1 MLLKR
6 IIVYLTKTRF
16 CVKIIVIIDERNL
29 FMEKKKKLGGKFWLA
44 LTIFSLMG
52 QVAWVIEN
60 MYLNVF
66 IYDKYKVDP
75 SDISMMVAAS
85 AITATLTT
93 VFMGALSDRIGKR
106 RLFICGGYIL
116 WGISIFSFVF
126 VDQFIPITAATLG
139 VTLVIL
145 LDCLMTF
152 FGSTANDAAFNAWL
166 TDSTDS
172 SNRGVAEG
180 INAMMPLVAVLAV
193 FGGFMF
199 LNSESKN
206 YWTII
211 FSIIGVLTL
220 VIGVLGFFLIKEP
233 ELKKS
238 DVGYFDSILYG
249 FKPSTVKLTP
259 VLYIALAAFIVF
271 NISIQIFMPYLIIYY
286 EVSLQMSNYVLVMAP
301 AIVLASVVTAL
312 WGRLYDK
319 KGFTFSGVLSLVML
333 ISGYVILF
341 FTRTMV
347 PVFIGSFLMMSGYLS
362 GMAVFGALIRDNTPI
377 GKAGCLQ
384 GIRIFSQV
392 LVPGIVGP
400 FIGSAVLSTAEKIT
414 NTDGTESFVP
424 NANIFL
430 AAAIAAVPV
439 FVVFFVLKK
448 IKKNN
453 ADKAE

>member
-1 MLLKR
+1 
-6 IIVYLTKTRF
+6 
-16 CVKIIVIIDERNL
+16 
-29 FMEKKKKLGGKFWLA
+29 MEKTKKLGGKFWLA

-66 IYDKYKVDP
+66 IYDKFSASPD
-75 SDISMMVAAS
+75 DIAAMVAAS

-116 WGISIFSFVF
+116 WGMSIFSFVI
-126 VDQFIPITAATLG
+126 VDQFISAAVLG
-139 VTLVIL
+139 VTLTIL
-145 LDCLMTF
+145 LDCVMTF

-199 LNSESKN
+199 LNSEDN
-206 YWTII
+206 YYWTII

-220 VIGVLGFFLIKEP
+220 VIGVAGFFLIKEP
-233 ELKKS
+233 KMEKAEM
-238 DVGYFDSILYG
+238 GYWESIIYG

-259 VLYIALAAFIVF
+259 VLYIGLAAFIGF

-286 EVSLQMSNYVLVMAP
+286 EKSLAMDNYVLIMAP

-312 WGRLYDK
+312 WGKLYDK
-319 KGFTFSGVLSLVML
+319 KGFTLSGVLSLVML
-333 ISGYVILF
+333 IVGYVILF

-347 PVFIGSFLMMSGYLS
+347 PVFIGSLLMMSGYLS
-362 GMAVFGALIRDNTPI
+362 GMAVFGALIRDNTPK

-400 FIGSAVLSTAEKIT
+400 FIGSAVLKNAETIK
-414 NTDGTESFVP
+414 NSDGTESFLP

-430 AAAIAAVPV
+430 AAAIVAVPV
-439 FVVFFVLKK
+439 FIVFFVVRNKK
-448 IKKNN
+448 LRIENSESDV
-453 ADKAE
+453 DKIEGIEKE

>member
-1 MLLKR
+1 
-6 IIVYLTKTRF
+6 
-16 CVKIIVIIDERNL
+16 
-29 FMEKKKKLGGKFWLA
+29 MEKTKKLGAKFWLA

-52 QVAWVIEN
+52 QIAWVVEN

-66 IYDKYKVDP
+66 IYK
-75 SDISMMVAAS
+75 SFNASAGNISAMVAAS

-106 RLFICGGYIL
+106 RLLICGGYIL
-116 WGISIFSFVF
+116 WGISIFSFVLLRT
-126 VDQFIPITAATLG
+126 DIIGKFIPATMSAMSVG
-139 VTLVIL
+139 VTLTIT
-145 LDCLMTF
+145 LDCIMTF

-172 SNRGVAEG
+172 SNRGRAEG

-199 LNSESKN
+199 LDAESEF

-211 FSIIGVLTL
+211 FTIIGVLTL

-233 ELKKS
+233 KLSKA
-238 DVGYFDSILYG
+238 DTGYFSSIIYG
-249 FKPSTVKLTP
+249 FKPSTVKNNAT
-259 VLYIALAAFIVF
+259 LYIALAAFIIF

-301 AIVLASVVTAL
+301 AIVLASVVTAF
-312 WGRLYDK
+312 WGKLYDS
-319 KGFTFSGVLSLVML
+319 KGFTLSGVLSLVML
-333 ISGYVILF
+333 IAGYILLF

-347 PVFIGSFLMMSGYLS
+347 PVFIGSLLMMSGYLS
-362 GMAVFGALIRDNTPI
+362 GMAVFGALIRDNIPA
-377 GKAGCLQ
+377 GKAGSLQ

-392 LVPGIVGP
+392 FVPGIVGP
-400 FIGSAVLSTAEKIT
+400 AIGNAVLSSAEKIV
-414 NTDGTESFVP
+414 NGDGTESFIP

-430 AAAIAAVPV
+430 AAAIAALPV
-439 FVVFFVLKK
+439 FVVFFV
-448 IKKNN
+448 IKTKNKSNDN
-453 ADKAE
+453 AE

>member
-1 MLLKR
+1 
-6 IIVYLTKTRF
+6 
-16 CVKIIVIIDERNL
+16 
-29 FMEKKKKLGGKFWLA
+29 MEKTKKLGGKFWLA

-52 QVAWVIEN
+52 QIAWVIEN

-66 IYDKYKVDP
+66 IYKKFEASP
-75 SDISMMVAAS
+75 EDIASMVAAS

-106 RLFICGGYIL
+106 RLLICGGYIL
-116 WGISIFSFVF
+116 WGISIFSFVL
-126 VDQFIPITAATLG
+126 VDRLETMNLIAASLG
-139 VTLVIL
+139 VTLTIL
-145 LDCLMTF
+145 LDCVMTF

-172 SNRGVAEG
+172 SNRGIAEG
-180 INAMMPLVAVLAV
+180 INAMMPLVAVLVV

-199 LNSESKN
+199 LNDQNEY

-211 FSIIGVLTL
+211 FSIIGVLTF
-220 VIGVLGFFLIKEP
+220 VIGIVGFFLIKEP
-233 ELKKS
+233 KMEKAEM
-238 DVGYFDSILYG
+238 GYFESIIYG

-259 VLYIALAAFIVF
+259 ILYIGLAAFIVF

-286 EVSLQMSNYVLVMAP
+286 EQSLAMDNYVLIMAP

-312 WGRLYDK
+312 WGKLYDK

-333 ISGYVILF
+333 IVGYVILF
-341 FTRTMV
+341 FTRTMI
-347 PVFIGSFLMMSGYLS
+347 PVFIGSLLMMSGYLS
-362 GMAVFGALIRDNTPI
+362 GMAVFGALIRDNTPK

-400 FIGSAVLSTAEKIT
+400 FIGSAVLKNAETIK
-414 NTDGTESFVP
+414 NSDGTETFLP

-430 AAAIAAVPV
+430 AAAIVAVPV
-439 FVVFFVLKK
+439 FIVFFVVRNKK
-448 IKKNN
+448 LRLDNSEN
-453 ADKAE
+453 TEET

>member
-1 MLLKR
+1 
-6 IIVYLTKTRF
+6 
-16 CVKIIVIIDERNL
+16 
-29 FMEKKKKLGGKFWLA
+29 MEQKKKMGGKFWLA

-66 IYDKYKVDP
+66 IYDKFSASPD
-75 SDISMMVAAS
+75 DIASMVAAS

-106 RLFICGGYIL
+106 RLLICGGYIL
-116 WGISIFSFVF
+116 WGLSIFSFVL
-126 VDQFIPITAATLG
+126 VDQFVSAAVLG
-139 VTLVIL
+139 VTLTIL
-145 LDCLMTF
+145 LDCVMTF

-166 TDSTDS
+166 TDSTDF
-172 SNRGVAEG
+172 SNRGKTEG

-199 LNSESKN
+199 LNSEN
-206 YWTII
+206 QYYWTII

-220 VIGVLGFFLIKEP
+220 VIGVAGFFLIKEP
-233 ELKKS
+233 KMEKAEM
-238 DVGYFDSILYG
+238 GYFNSILYG
-249 FKPSTVKLTP
+249 FKPSTVKMTP

-286 EVSLQMSNYVLVMAP
+286 EKSLQMDNYVLIMAP

-312 WGRLYDK
+312 WGKLYDK
-319 KGFTFSGVLSLVML
+319 KGFTFSGVLSLAML
-333 ISGYVILF
+333 IAGYVILF

-347 PVFIGSFLMMSGYLS
+347 PVFIGSLLMMSGYLS
-362 GMAVFGALIRDNTPI
+362 GMAVFGALIRDNTPK

-400 FIGSAVLSTAEKIT
+400 FIGSAVLKSAETIV
-414 NTDGTESFVP
+414 NSDGTESFLP

-430 AAAIAAVPV
+430 AAAIAAIPV
-439 FVVFFVLKK
+439 FVVFFVLKNRRLRIENSESDGEK
-448 IKKNN
+448 G
-453 ADKAE
+453 AE

>member
-1 MLLKR
+1 
-6 IIVYLTKTRF
+6 
-16 CVKIIVIIDERNL
+16 
-29 FMEKKKKLGGKFWLA
+29 MEKTKKLGGKFWLA

-66 IYDKYKVDP
+66 IYEKFSASPD
-75 SDISMMVAAS
+75 DIAAMVAAS

-116 WGISIFSFVF
+116 WGLSIFSFVI
-126 VDQFIPITAATLG
+126 VDQFISAAVLG
-139 VTLVIL
+139 VTLTIL
-145 LDCLMTF
+145 LDCMMTF

-172 SNRGVAEG
+172 SNRGKAEG

-199 LNSESKN
+199 LNSEN
-206 YWTII
+206 QYYWTII
-211 FSIIGVLTL
+211 FSIIGILTL
-220 VIGVLGFFLIKEP
+220 IIGVVGFFLIKEP
-233 ELKKS
+233 KLEKAEM
-238 DVGYFDSILYG
+238 GYFDSILYG
-249 FKPSTVKLTP
+249 FKPSTVKKTP
-259 VLYIALAAFIVF
+259 VLYIALGAFVIF

-286 EVSLQMSNYVLVMAP
+286 EKSLKMDNYVLVMAP

-312 WGRLYDK
+312 WGKLYDK
-319 KGFTFSGVLSLVML
+319 KGFTFSGVLSLFML
-333 ISGYVILF
+333 LSGYVILF

-377 GKAGCLQ
+377 GKSGCLQ

-392 LVPGIVGP
+392 LVPGIIGP
-400 FIGSAVLSTAEKIT
+400 FIGSKVLSSAQKIL
-414 NTDGTESFVP
+414 NSDGTTSFIP
-424 NANIFL
+424 NENIFL
-430 AAAIAAVPV
+430 AAAIAAIPV
-439 FVVFFVLKK
+439 FAVFFVLR
-448 IKKNN
+448 IKKFR
-453 ADKAE
+453 KAKLEEIEETPVVEE

>member
-1 MLLKR
+1 
-6 IIVYLTKTRF
+6 
-16 CVKIIVIIDERNL
+16 
-29 FMEKKKKLGGKFWLA
+29 MEQKKKMGGKFWLA

-66 IYDKYKVDP
+66 IYDKFSASPD
-75 SDISMMVAAS
+75 DIASMVAAS

-106 RLFICGGYIL
+106 RLLICGGYIL
-116 WGISIFSFVF
+116 WGLSIFSFVL
-126 VDQFIPITAATLG
+126 VDQFVSAAVLG
-139 VTLVIL
+139 VTLTIL
-145 LDCLMTF
+145 LDCVMTF

-166 TDSTDS
+166 TDSTDF
-172 SNRGVAEG
+172 SNRGKAEG

-199 LNSESKN
+199 LNSEN
-206 YWTII
+206 QYYWTII

-220 VIGVLGFFLIKEP
+220 VIGVAGFFLIKEP
-233 ELKKS
+233 KMEKAEM
-238 DVGYFDSILYG
+238 GYFNSILYG
-249 FKPSTVKLTP
+249 FKPSTVKMTP

-286 EVSLQMSNYVLVMAP
+286 EKSLQMDNYVLIMAP

-312 WGRLYDK
+312 WGKLYDK
-319 KGFTFSGVLSLVML
+319 KGFTFSGVLSLAML
-333 ISGYVILF
+333 IAGYVILF

-347 PVFIGSFLMMSGYLS
+347 PVFIGSLLMMSGYLS
-362 GMAVFGALIRDNTPI
+362 GMAVFGALIRDNTPK

-400 FIGSAVLSTAEKIT
+400 FIGSAVLKSAETIV
-414 NTDGTESFVP
+414 NSDGTESFLP

-430 AAAIAAVPV
+430 AAAIAAIPV
-439 FVVFFVLKK
+439 FVVFFVLKNRRLR
-448 IKKNN
+448 IENSES
-453 ADKAE
+453 DG

>member
-1 MLLKR
+1 
-6 IIVYLTKTRF
+6 
-16 CVKIIVIIDERNL
+16 
-29 FMEKKKKLGGKFWLA
+29 MEQKKKLGGKFWLA

-66 IYDKYKVDP
+66 IYNKFSASPDNIA
-75 SDISMMVAAS
+75 SMVAAS
-85 AITATLTT
+85 AVTATLTT

-106 RLFICGGYIL
+106 RLLICGGYIL

-126 VDQFIPITAATLG
+126 VDQFISAAVLG
-139 VTLVIL
+139 VTLTIL
-145 LDCLMTF
+145 LDCVMTF

-172 SNRGVAEG
+172 SNRGMAEG

-199 LNSESKN
+199 LNSEN
-206 YWTII
+206 TYYWTII

-220 VIGVLGFFLIKEP
+220 IIGIAGFFLIKEP
-233 ELKKS
+233 KMEKAEM
-238 DVGYFDSILYG
+238 GYLDSILYG

-286 EVSLQMSNYVLVMAP
+286 EKSLAMDNYVLIMAP

-312 WGRLYDK
+312 WGKLYDK

-347 PVFIGSFLMMSGYLS
+347 PVFVGSLLMMSGYLS

-400 FIGSAVLSTAEKIT
+400 FIGSAVLATADTIK
-414 NTDGTESFVP
+414 NSDGTESFLP

-439 FVVFFVLKK
+439 FAVFFVLKLL
-448 IKKNN
+448 KK
-453 ADKAE
+453 KKLPTKEQSEEVVLESIETVE

>member
-1 MLLKR
+1 
-6 IIVYLTKTRF
+6 
-16 CVKIIVIIDERNL
+16 
-29 FMEKKKKLGGKFWLA
+29 MEKTKKLGAKFWLA

-52 QVAWVIEN
+52 QIAWVIEN

-66 IYDKYKVDP
+66 IYK
-75 SDISMMVAAS
+75 SFNASAGNISAMVAAS

-106 RLFICGGYIL
+106 RLLICGGYIL
-116 WGISIFSFVF
+116 WGISIFSFVLLRT
-126 VDQFIPITAATLG
+126 DIIGKFIPATMSAMSVG
-139 VTLVIL
+139 VTLTIT
-145 LDCLMTF
+145 LDCIMTF

-172 SNRGVAEG
+172 SNRGRAEG

-199 LNSESKN
+199 LDAESEF

-211 FSIIGVLTL
+211 FTIIGVLTL

-233 ELKKS
+233 KLSKA
-238 DVGYFDSILYG
+238 DTGYFSSIIYG
-249 FKPSTVKLTP
+249 FKPSTVKNNAT
-259 VLYIALAAFIVF
+259 LYIALAAFIIF

-301 AIVLASVVTAL
+301 AIVLASVVTAF
-312 WGRLYDK
+312 WGKLYDS
-319 KGFTFSGVLSLVML
+319 KGFTLSGVLSLVML
-333 ISGYVILF
+333 IAGYILLF

-347 PVFIGSFLMMSGYLS
+347 PVFIGSLLMMSGYLS
-362 GMAVFGALIRDNTPI
+362 GMAVFGALIRDNIPA
-377 GKAGCLQ
+377 GKAGSLQ

-400 FIGSAVLSTAEKIT
+400 AIGNAVLSSAEKIV
-414 NTDGTESFVP
+414 NGDGTESFIP

-430 AAAIAAVPV
+430 AAAIAALPV
-439 FVVFFVLKK
+439 FVVFFV
-448 IKKNN
+448 IKTKNKSNDN
-453 ADKAE
+453 AE

>member
-1 MLLKR
+1 
-6 IIVYLTKTRF
+6 
-16 CVKIIVIIDERNL
+16 
-29 FMEKKKKLGGKFWLA
+29 MEQKKKMGGKFWLA

-66 IYDKYKVDP
+66 IYDKFSASPD
-75 SDISMMVAAS
+75 DIASMVAAS

-106 RLFICGGYIL
+106 RLLICGGYIL
-116 WGISIFSFVF
+116 WGLSIFSFVL
-126 VDQFIPITAATLG
+126 VDQFVSAAVLG
-139 VTLVIL
+139 VTLTIL
-145 LDCLMTF
+145 LDCVMTF

-166 TDSTDS
+166 TDSTDF
-172 SNRGVAEG
+172 SNRGKAEG

-199 LNSESKN
+199 LNSEN
-206 YWTII
+206 QYYWTII

-220 VIGVLGFFLIKEP
+220 VIGVAGFFLIKEP
-233 ELKKS
+233 KMEKAEM
-238 DVGYFDSILYG
+238 GYFNSILYG
-249 FKPSTVKLTP
+249 FKPSTVKMTP

-286 EVSLQMSNYVLVMAP
+286 EKSLQMDNYVLIMAP

-312 WGRLYDK
+312 WGKLYDK
-319 KGFTFSGVLSLVML
+319 KGFTFSGVLSLAML
-333 ISGYVILF
+333 IAGYVILF

-347 PVFIGSFLMMSGYLS
+347 PVFIGSLLMMSGYLS
-362 GMAVFGALIRDNTPI
+362 GMAVFGALIRDNTPK

-400 FIGSAVLSTAEKIT
+400 FIGSAVLKSAETIV
-414 NTDGTESFVP
+414 NSDGTESFLP

-430 AAAIAAVPV
+430 AAAIAAIPV
-439 FVVFFVLKK
+439 FVVFFVLKNRRLRIENSESDGEK
-448 IKKNN
+448 G
-453 ADKAE
+453 AE